1 MIYSAD
7 RDANI
12 PETTWRVLRDHFGLN
27 GERRDDAARA
37 FVGRLFRVAF
47 AILHAPSYQAEHK
60 SALSADW
67 AHLPIPKDAGLFARL
82 VTAGEQV
89 TRLLDASGDAGD
101 VDAGDHRR
109 GSCPRARPTEANS
122 TESRSVPKTSRSQSH
137 IGAAAR
143 AAGNRGRMMAE
154 ELPATEYSEAWGE
167 RTGDLYLN
175 DGAYFA
181 NVPELVWTYQLG
193 GYPVLKKW
201 LGYRQADRRDGQP
214 LTDDERRWFR
224 QIIQRVAALLALSPT
239 INALYQEASINCFT
253 SAELGISPDAARE
266 RRDAKKKVG
275 STKLTPAM
283 KQKSKTKNRK
293 TKALRRALD
302 AVDVGER
309 WQDRSFCSCSSRR
322 STVARRA

>member
-1 MIYSAD
+1 M
-7 RDANI
+7 
-12 PETTWRVLRDHFGLN
+12 
-27 GERRDDAARA
+27 
-37 FVGRLFRVAF
+37 
-47 AILHAPSYQAEHK
+47 
-60 SALSADW
+60 
-67 AHLPIPKDAGLFARL
+67 LFARL
-82 VTAGEQV
+82 VTAGDQV

-101 VDAGDHRR
+101 IEQAIIGAD
-109 GSCPRARPTEANS
+109 RARALGPLKRTDGDQVRPEDLKV
-122 TESRSVPKTSRSQSH
+122 TVTYWGGGK
-137 IGAAAR
+137 
-143 AAGNRGRMMAE
+143 GRWKPRPYEAE

-239 INALYQEASINCFT
+239 INELYQEASINCFT

-266 RRDAKKKVG
+266 RRDAKRKKVG

-293 TKALRRALD
+293 TN
-302 AVDVGER
+302 VPIGENASR
-309 WQDRSFCSCSSRR
+309 KRSE
-322 STVARRA
+322 